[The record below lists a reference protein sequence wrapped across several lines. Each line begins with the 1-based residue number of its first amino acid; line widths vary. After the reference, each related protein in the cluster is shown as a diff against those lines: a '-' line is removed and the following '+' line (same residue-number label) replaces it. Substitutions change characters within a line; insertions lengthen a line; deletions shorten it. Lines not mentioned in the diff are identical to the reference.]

1 MDTATL
7 SGYLDRIEEQG
18 YCIVEN
24 AIDPDL
30 IKEVT
35 DSVAQLE
42 EEFDVQPRGN
52 RAEGFATK
60 RMYNLLAKD
69 RVFWKLPTHPNVLPF
84 AEHLLDEECL
94 LSGTTCISA
103 REKFTK
109 GYTATTD

>member
-35 DSVAQLE
+35 NSVAHLE

-60 RMYNLLAKD
+60 RMYNLLA
-69 RVFWKLPTHPNVLPF
+69 
-84 AEHLLDEECL
+84 CL
-94 LSGTTCISA
+94 L
-103 REKFTK
+103 
-109 GYTATTD
+109 YTSQRPRD